1 MNLPADF
8 RNRTKQIL
16 TSQYEEFEKS
26 LQKDSPVSIRL
37 NPYKTNRQL
46 PFASVP
52 WSEQGYYLNE
62 RPSFTFDPLFH
73 AGAYYV
79 QEASSMFTGKV
90 IRELVKEPVRVLDLC
105 AAPGG
110 KSTDIITSLP
120 ENSLLVSNEII
131 RNRAWILAENI
142 TKWGSP
148 NCIVTNNTP
157 EEIGNLTH
165 FFDVIVVDAPCSG
178 EGMFRKDPD
187 SINEWSVA
195 NVNLCAS
202 RQQDIMAHIWGAL
215 RPHGLLIYSTCTY
228 NLEENER
235 NVQYF
240 IDKFDAQPLSATT
253 DKEWNIQPAMEG
265 NNPVYRFM
273 PHQTTGEGF
282 FLAVLQKPE
291 GETFSIKEKSKDK
304 KKGKDEAKFPDVA
317 KNWIKN
323 SSAFSFYVENNILKA
338 HSAQYDQE
346 FRLIKSK
353 LNVLHSGI
361 TLAEI
366 KGKDLI
372 PQQSLALSPALN
384 RNIFPAVEIDL
395 TTAIFYLRKEAIT
408 LPEECPKGFVLL
420 TYKNTPLGWV
430 KNLGNRANNLYPQEW
445 RIRSGYIP
453 EEIKSFW

>member
-1 MNLPADF
+1 MNLPAEF
-8 RNRTKQIL
+8 RNRTKNIL
-16 TSQYEEFEKS
+16 ASQYETFEES

-37 NPYKTNRQL
+37 NPAKTDRLLNYPPVL
-46 PFASVP
+46 
-52 WSEQGYYLNE
+52 WSNQGYYLNE

-90 IRELVKEPVRVLDLC
+90 IRELIKSPVRVLDLC

-110 KSTDIITSLP
+110 KSTDIISSLP

-142 TKWGSP
+142 TKWGNP
-148 NCIVTNNTP
+148 NCIVTNNSP

-178 EGMFRKDPD
+178 EGMFRKDPN

-202 RQQDIMAHIWGAL
+202 RQQDIISQIWDAL
-215 RPHGLLIYSTCTY
+215 LPGGFLIYSTCTY

-235 NVQYF
+235 NVQHI
-240 IDKFDAQPLSATT
+240 IDNYEAEPISVTIDS
-253 DKEWNIQPAMEG
+253 DWNITPAMEG

-273 PHQTTGEGF
+273 PHKTAGEGF
-282 FLAVLQKPE
+282 FLAVLQKTE
-291 GETFSIKEKSKDK
+291 GNIHTIKEKSKDK
-304 KKGKDEAKFPDVA
+304 KKSKDEVKCPEVVKGWVNENADFV
-317 KNWIKN
+317 
-323 SSAFSFYVENNILKA
+323 FYADGNLLKA
-338 HSAQYDQE
+338 HPADYDAE
-346 FRLIKSK
+346 YRLIKSK
-353 LNVLHSGI
+353 LNILHSGI

-372 PQQSLALSPALN
+372 PQQSLALSTSLN
-384 RNIFPAVEIDL
+384 REAFTVMEINFN
-395 TTAIFYLRKEAIT
+395 TSISYLRKEAIE
-408 LPEECPKGFVLL
+408 LPEECPKGFILL

-430 KNLGNRANNLYPQEW
+430 KNLGNRANNLYPNEW
-445 RIRSGYIP
+445 RIRSGYTP